1 MPQNQDD
8 QPYPGQ
14 PHSPGPGAPQRSSGN
29 SERGRPYPPKPA
41 GPYAPQPPA
50 RSAGTYPPQ
59 QTPGSYS
66 PPQPRVGADL
76 SRPGGADFIAP
87 ARFIAPAGND
97 PQHAAPQQHSPAPAM
112 PPLPQRQPDQ
122 LFLGAPARVEPPEAA
137 PVVRHARSRSPA
149 AAFFNASQD
158 GEEQMGMIDYAL
170 IFMVVF
176 LLIAVIVVL
185 LVLFGKSIPAPS
197 FMTRLLIGIILY
209 AGCVFGGYLW
219 GRYQA
224 DTAAKRENAVLRQNI
239 DILQQELDRTR
250 GEVRSL
256 RAAASS
262 QQAYHQNSPRDYQA
276 GRGPAV
282 VAPKQ
287 IEQQQ
292 PVARIYDKVRDP
304 DGYSEQDRV
313 EFPHEKAIP
322 SDGSAQNVAGGWRIV
337 GASRRGYG
345 HSYEGSYR
353 EDDFNIVSHQGIALV
368 AIADGV
374 SSKSNSRFGARA
386 AVLGATMLSDFSSLA
401 QELHRRREPECKH
414 IMHEILLNSLQS
426 AYHSVEQQAR
436 AHNLTV
442 DDLQSTLMVFL
453 TAPFDQRR
461 LLVASVQVGD
471 GALFA
476 LQPERGPAP
485 RDQWSFLQQPQI
497 QASGNEVQPFMTSSR
512 DMWEQVLSVKLLDN
526 PVAIMGM
533 TDGTADDI
541 EPPPRPALELDADP
555 FFLVDDFYKH
565 IQTDALS
572 TGQPG
577 AGLLKFLSY
586 KKKGSTDDRTVVC
599 LYR

>member
-1 MPQNQDD
+1 
-8 QPYPGQ
+8 
-14 PHSPGPGAPQRSSGN
+14 
-29 SERGRPYPPKPA
+29 
-41 GPYAPQPPA
+41 
-50 RSAGTYPPQ
+50 
-59 QTPGSYS
+59 
-66 PPQPRVGADL
+66 
-76 SRPGGADFIAP
+76 
-87 ARFIAPAGND
+87 
-97 PQHAAPQQHSPAPAM
+97 
-112 PPLPQRQPDQ
+112 
-122 LFLGAPARVEPPEAA
+122 
-137 PVVRHARSRSPA
+137 
-149 AAFFNASQD
+149 
-158 GEEQMGMIDYAL
+158 MIDYAL
-170 IFMVVF
+170 ILVVIF
-176 LLIAVIVVL
+176 LVIAVIVVF
-185 LVLFGKSIPAPS
+185 LVLQSAFSKPIIDPGII
-197 FMTRLLIGIILY
+197 TRLLIGIILY

-224 DTAAKRENAVLRQNI
+224 DTEAKRENAVLRQNI
-239 DILQQELDRTR
+239 DILQNELDRMR

-256 RAAASS
+256 RAAAGA
-262 QQAYHQNSPRDYQA
+262 QQAYPQGSPRDYQS

-292 PVARIYDKVRDP
+292 PVARIYDRVRDP

-322 SDGSAQNVAGGWRIV
+322 SDGSALQVAGGWQII

-374 SSKSNSRFGARA
+374 SSKSSSRFGARA
-386 AVLGATMLSDFSSLA
+386 AVLGATMFADATRLM
-401 QELHRRREPECKH
+401 QELSNRRGKADSETIAH
-414 IMHEILLNSLQS
+414 AILLNSLHS
-426 AYHSVEQQAR
+426 AYGSVEQQAR
-436 AHNLTV
+436 ARNLTV
-442 DDLQSTLMVFL
+442 DDLQSTLLVFL
-453 TAPFDQRR
+453 AAPIDQRR
-461 LLVASVQVGD
+461 LLLASVQVGD

-476 LQPERGPAP
+476 LQPERGSAP
-485 RDQWSFLQQPQI
+485 REQWCFLQKPQI
-497 QASGNEVQPFMTSSR
+497 QAAGNEVQPFMTSTP
-512 DMWEQVLSVKLLDN
+512 DMWEQVMSVKFLDN
-526 PVAIMGM
+526 PAAIMGM

-541 EPPPRPALELDADP
+541 EPPPRPTQNLDADP

-565 IQTDALS
+565 IQTDALH

>member
-1 MPQNQDD
+1 MPQNQDE
-8 QPYPGQ
+8 QPYPEQ
-14 PHSPGPGAPQRSSGN
+14 PYSPGPGVPQRSSGN
-29 SERGRPYPPKPA
+29 GERGRPYPPKPA

-66 PPQPRVGADL
+66 PSQPRVGADL
-76 SRPGGADFIAP
+76 SRPGGADY
-87 ARFIAPAGND
+87 IAPAGND
-97 PQHAAPQQHSPAPAM
+97 PQQHSPAPAM
-112 PPLPQRQPDQ
+112 PPLPQRAPDQ
-122 LFLGAPARVEPPEAA
+122 LVVGAHSHAEPPTEAGQ
-137 PVVRHARSRSPA
+137 VVRHAQSRSPA
-149 AAFFNASQD
+149 AAFFNVSQE

-170 IFMVVF
+170 IAVVIF
-176 LLIAVIVVL
+176 LFIAVIVVF
-185 LVLFGKSIPAPS
+185 LVLQSAFSKPIIDPGII
-197 FMTRLLIGIILY
+197 TRLLIGIILY

-224 DTAAKRENAVLRQNI
+224 DTEAKRENVVLRQNI
-239 DILQQELDRTR
+239 DILQNELDRTR
-250 GEVRSL
+250 GEVRAL
-256 RAAASS
+256 RAAAGS
-262 QQAYHQNSPRDYQA
+262 QQAYNQSLPRDYQS

-282 VAPKQ
+282 VAPKP

-292 PVARIYDKVRDP
+292 PAARIYDRVRDP
-304 DGYSEQDRV
+304 EGYSKQDSV
-313 EFPHEKAIP
+313 EFPHEKTIP
-322 SDGSAQNVAGGWRIV
+322 NDGNAMRLPGGWQVV

-353 EDDFNIVSHQGIALV
+353 EDDFNIVSHQGIALI

-374 SSKSNSRFGARA
+374 SSKSSSRFGARA
-386 AVLGATMLSDFSSLA
+386 AVLGATMFNDFSSLA
-401 QELHRRREPECKH
+401 QELHRQREPECKH
-414 IMHEILLNSLQS
+414 IMHDILLNSLQS
-426 AYHSVEQQAR
+426 AYSNVEQEAR
-436 AHNLTV
+436 ARKLAV

-453 TAPFDQRR
+453 AAPFDQRR
-461 LLVASVQVGD
+461 LLLASVQVGD

-497 QASGNEVQPFMTSSR
+497 QASGNEVQPFMTSAR
-512 DMWEQVLSVKLLDN
+512 DMWEQVMSVKLLDN
-526 PVAIMGM
+526 PAAIMGM

-541 EPPPRPALELDADP
+541 EPPPRPVQELNADP
-555 FFLVDDFYKH
+555 FSLVGDFYKH

-577 AGLLKFLSY
+577 TGLLKFLSY